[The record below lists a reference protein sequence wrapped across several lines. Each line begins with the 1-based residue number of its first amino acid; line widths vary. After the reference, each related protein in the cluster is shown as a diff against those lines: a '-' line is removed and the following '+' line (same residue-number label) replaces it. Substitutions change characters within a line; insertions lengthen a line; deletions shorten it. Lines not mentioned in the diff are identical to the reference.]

1 MRVDAKSCMDVH
13 EMHGTMTDGAKRH
26 TDCNEIRVMFV
37 FRVREASMSALGE
50 LTEMVVK
57 ADSSLLDA
65 DT

>member
-1 MRVDAKSCMDVH
+1 MHIDAKSCMDMDD
-13 EMHGTMTDGAKRH
+13 MHGTMTDWAKSH
-26 TDCNEIRVMFV
+26 TYCNEIHVMVV